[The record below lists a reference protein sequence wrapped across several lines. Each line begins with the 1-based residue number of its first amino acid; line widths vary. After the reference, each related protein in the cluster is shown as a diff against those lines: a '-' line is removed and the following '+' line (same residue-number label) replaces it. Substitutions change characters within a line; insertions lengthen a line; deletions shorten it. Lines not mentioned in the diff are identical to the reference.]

1 MTEETRAEICK
12 ILAWD
17 FKQLEVGMYDCVN
30 HTGSF
35 HPLKSAREKL
45 AGEPMPVKAVT
56 CLIEYFFHMILYLLK
71 GKCIRS

>member
-17 FKQLEVGMYDCVN
+17 FKQLEVGVHDFIN

-56 CLIEYFFHMILYLLK
+56 CLLLLNMSLMILKLLP
-71 GKCIRS
+71 GKN

>member
-17 FKQLEVGMYDCVN
+17 LKQLEVGMHNVVN

-45 AGEPMPVKAVT
+45 AGEPMPVKAAT
-56 CLIEYFFHMILYLLK
+56 CLIECVFHMILYI
-71 GKCIRS
+71 C